1 MIGKKVVHHMMMSEK
16 DAHYVGGLVNGA
28 RIVVQWGDVGTEL
41 MVYADGDISLFLGY
55 EKIEF
60 IKSMCSN
67 YVGLLWGM
75 CIIMSGNI
83 NSGILFGAIVTGAF
97 SCLICYQSKIDLLS
111 LVPNT
116 FMGGFSAFA
125 SGGDWKM
132 LCICL
137 VLGNILGVC
146 CDYSGRFLAAKFGK
160 DN

>member
-1 MIGKKVVHHMMMSEK
+1 MHLALEFSADSGKVSVQFLDLLPGWASSAVLLISQPDVEK
-16 DAHYVGGLVNGA
+16 PVLLNPCAV
-28 RIVVQWGDVGTEL
+28 T
-41 MVYADGDISLFLGY
+41 
-55 EKIEF
+55 
-60 IKSMCSN
+60 

-97 SCLICYQSKIDLLS
+97 SWLICYQSKIDLLS

>member
-1 MIGKKVVHHMMMSEK
+1 
-16 DAHYVGGLVNGA
+16 
-28 RIVVQWGDVGTEL
+28 
-41 MVYADGDISLFLGY
+41 
-55 EKIEF
+55 
-60 IKSMCSN
+60 MCSN

-97 SCLICYQSKIDLLS
+97 SWLICYQSKIDLLS

-116 FMGGFSAFA
+116 FMGGFAAFA

-146 CDYSGRFLAAKFGK
+146 SDYSGRFLAAKFGK

>member
-1 MIGKKVVHHMMMSEK
+1 MSVVMANALGTGIFCGLWQGIGSVLGLATWMGF
-16 DAHYVGGLVNGA
+16 VGCTSYFSAGCGKT
-28 RIVVQWGDVGTEL
+28 G
-41 MVYADGDISLFLGY
+41 
-55 EKIEF
+55 F

-97 SCLICYQSKIDLLS
+97 SWLICYQSKIDLLS

-137 VLGNILGVC
+137 VLGNSLGVC
-146 CDYSGRFLAAKFGK
+146 CDYSGRFLAAKLGK

>member
-1 MIGKKVVHHMMMSEK
+1 MSVVMANALGTGIFCGLWQGIGSVLGLATWMGF
-16 DAHYVGGLVNGA
+16 VGCTSYFSAGCGKT
-28 RIVVQWGDVGTEL
+28 G
-41 MVYADGDISLFLGY
+41 
-55 EKIEF
+55 F

-75 CIIMSGNI
+75 CII
-83 NSGILFGAIVTGAF
+83 
-97 SCLICYQSKIDLLS
+97 
-111 LVPNT
+111 
-116 FMGGFSAFA
+116 
-125 SGGDWKM
+125 M

>member
-1 MIGKKVVHHMMMSEK
+1 MSVVMANALGTGIFCGLWQGIGSVLGLATWMGF
-16 DAHYVGGLVNGA
+16 VGCTSYFSAGCGKT
-28 RIVVQWGDVGTEL
+28 G
-41 MVYADGDISLFLGY
+41 
-55 EKIEF
+55 F

-97 SCLICYQSKIDLLS
+97 SWLICYQSKIDLLS

-125 SGGDWKM
+125 SGGGLENALHLPYLRKYSRCMLRLFWK
-132 LCICL
+132 I
-137 VLGNILGVC
+137 
-146 CDYSGRFLAAKFGK
+146 SGSKIW
-160 DN
+160 